1 MRKQVFNIFVFFV
14 VDNFIS
20 VRIELIGVA
29 SVLKEYSISVAL
41 SWVNPGLSKHAW
53 TSYSK
58 NLQSGL
64 FERALK
70 TSSSR
75 NCLLHICI
83 FNPLTLKVGFRRYA
97 GDDFLLPFSL

>member
-1 MRKQVFNIFVFFV
+1 MRKKVFNILVFFV

-20 VRIELIGVA
+20 VRIELIGMA

-41 SWVNPGLSKHAW
+41 SWVNPGLSKDAW
-53 TSYSK
+53 TSCSK
-58 NLQSGL
+58 NLQNVL

-75 NCLLHICI
+75 NCLLHVCI
-83 FNPLTLKVGFRRYA
+83 FNPLTLEVGFRRYA
-97 GDDFLLPFSL
+97 GDDFLFSFSL